1 MLFSEQAISYKLGC
15 GTVRVELKL
24 RFTGY
29 RLRFTVS
36 GYDLKNIL
44 LQKYLNFFIKNFCY
58 GVIKALM
65 FPAPKEHLR
74 ERPLQNIV

>member
-1 MLFSEQAISYKLGC
+1 MSFHKLERTKNHHIRRFEFSVALKNDRLGR

-36 GYDLKNIL
+36 KYGLKKQHVCLRNI
-44 LQKYLNFFIKNFCY
+44 
-58 GVIKALM
+58 
-65 FPAPKEHLR
+65 
-74 ERPLQNIV
+74 